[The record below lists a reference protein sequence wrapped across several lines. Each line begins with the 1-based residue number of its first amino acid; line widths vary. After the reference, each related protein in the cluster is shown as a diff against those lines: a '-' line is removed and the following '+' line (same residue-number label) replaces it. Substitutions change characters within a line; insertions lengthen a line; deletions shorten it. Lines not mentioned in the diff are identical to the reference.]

1 MLAELAAAAV
11 DELPDGEMPHAL
23 RCRGAVPVEDA
34 GRRPHDVAG
43 PDDALLLAPRLHP
56 ADSGR
61 DDQILTGRM
70 IVPGGPRAGLETDL
84 CCRQRAGIVRLKQ
97 EFRNADAGV
106 SPVGSARGRALFRRA
121 DLDRLRR

>member
-34 GRRPHDVAG
+34 RRCRNDVAG

-56 ADSGR
+56 ADARR
-61 DDQILTGRM
+61 DDQILTGRV
-70 IVPGGPRAGLETDL
+70 IVPGGPCAGLETDF
-84 CCRQRAGIVRLKQ
+84 CCRQRARVVRDIAIVPDPTASR
-97 EFRNADAGV
+97 
-106 SPVGSARGRALFRRA
+106 
-121 DLDRLRR
+121 